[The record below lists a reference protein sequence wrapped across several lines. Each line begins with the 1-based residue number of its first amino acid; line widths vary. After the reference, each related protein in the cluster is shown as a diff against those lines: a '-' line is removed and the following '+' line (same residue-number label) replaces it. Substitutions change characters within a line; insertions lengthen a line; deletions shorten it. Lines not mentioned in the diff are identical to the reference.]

1 MYVCMYVERDSLA
14 AGGPRGADCRG
25 GECESQKP
33 TIDSRDGAQGIH
45 TTTFTQYNAIAFS
58 HSYFHFMIGFHT
70 LYIHTYI
77 LHTIPYHTIYTY
89 MQYKVTHIH
98 IYCLNM
104 FFM

>member
-33 TIDSRDGAQGIH
+33 TIDFRDGAQGIH

-70 LYIHTYI
+70 LYIHTYY
-77 LHTIPYHTIYTY
+77 IPYHTIYTY

-104 FFM
+104 FFL